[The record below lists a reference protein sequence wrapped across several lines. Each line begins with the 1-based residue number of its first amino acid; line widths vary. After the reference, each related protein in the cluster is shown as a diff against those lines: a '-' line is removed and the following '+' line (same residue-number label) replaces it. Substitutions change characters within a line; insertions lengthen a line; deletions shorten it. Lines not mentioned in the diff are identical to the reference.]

1 MKQNLNSV
9 SHRNTNLN
17 VQHVNW
23 FGECLIRPSH
33 ALLPFSQSNYPDWRL
48 PPAETQL
55 SKHWAAGLLS
65 QQNTQENPPH
75 HKSFASKRRLL
86 FTHAWWLFSYLSI
99 TFAHYGPLKKC
110 HHPGEMIV
118 LQMNPCNVDNPDLF
132 CLLSAAG
139 EPLSWA
145 LHHFGRCDKHHFL
158 KKSWTQVRTP
168 HSQAVSH

>member
-1 MKQNLNSV
+1 MGLNSV
-9 SHRNTNLN
+9 SHRNANLN

-33 ALLPFSQSNYPDWRL
+33 ALLPLSQSNYPDWRL

-75 HKSFASKRRLL
+75 HKSSASKRRLL
-86 FTHAWWLFSYLSI
+86 FTHAWSLFCYLSI

-110 HHPGEMIV
+110 QHPGEMIV
-118 LQMNPCNVDNPDLF
+118 LQMNPCNADNPDLF
-132 CLLSAAG
+132 CLLSTAG
-139 EPLSWA
+139 KPLSWA
-145 LHHFGRCDKHHFL
+145 LHPL
-158 KKSWTQVRTP
+158 WTLW
-168 HSQAVSH
+168 